1 MQAEKQQ
8 SPKKAPRPIPPAQA
22 ERAAKLKAQGFNVWA
37 KADGSLGWGKPKGEQ
52 KPTARD
58 ADQASDEQDEDEDED
73 TGAGS
78 TPRAP
83 KSKPKPAGSV
93 AATVA
98 AVVLGVA
105 GLALAGVAAWKAYKS
120 RNGSSTSTSPNANAE
135 APTLH

>member
-37 KADGSLGWGKPKGEQ
+37 KADGSLGWGKPKNAAPASAPAGDE
-52 KPTARD
+52 RD
-58 ADQASDEQDEDEDED
+58 DEDEDDDED

-83 KSKPKPAGSV
+83 RTKPEPAGSV

-105 GLALAGVAAWKAYKS
+105 GLALAGVAAWKAYKV
-120 RNGSSTSTSPNANAE
+120 RRESTSTSPNANAE